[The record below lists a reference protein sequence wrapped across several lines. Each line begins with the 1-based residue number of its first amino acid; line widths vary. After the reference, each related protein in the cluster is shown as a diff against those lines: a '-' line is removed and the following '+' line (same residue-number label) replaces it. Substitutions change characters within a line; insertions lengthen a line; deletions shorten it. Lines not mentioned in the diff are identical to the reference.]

1 MKSPDRGG
9 AGATMKRNTLYL
21 LGFLAFISWLL
32 VTYFLFLQKPNSQ
45 NSKLAADQAE
55 RNRLLS
61 AKVDV
66 LDLQLKEQLKSNSLL
81 LSKLVAIRGE
91 GREDVRVH
99 AVLDLLEDPGLEVA
113 DVLRREKILLDDLK
127 AKEKKSEKS
136 ESRDLPSVQKVLQPI
151 ESKHNEPVESHLN
164 RQPVIKEVQ
173 PEMEQSKDLEEE
185 DEEEE
190 EDDEEGN
197 EDEKEGE
204 EEDNTGARTSA
215 ADDANEDIGVE
226 EKDVSGAGDHNVI
239 PLLLFSC
246 NRPTVNR
253 ALDLLLT
260 YRPNKEQFPIIVT
273 QDCGHK
279 DTQAVIESYGDQI
292 IFIQQ
297 PDLSEPV
304 IPPKEKKFK
313 GYFKI
318 ARHYGWA
325 LNKTFVDMAFDQ
337 VIVVEDD
344 LEISPDFFEYFSA
357 TLPLLKQDK
366 SLWCV
371 SAWNDN
377 GKAGLIN
384 ETAPEL
390 LYRTDFFG
398 GLGWMLTKE
407 LWTELMVK
415 WPRSYWDDW
424 MREPAQRKGRS
435 CIRPEV
441 SRTKTFGKVGVS
453 NGLFYEK
460 HLKYI
465 VLNTKFVPF
474 TVLDL
479 SFLGKERY
487 DEGWVAEVYRTPL
500 VSLEDL
506 KAGRVSG
513 KSNKAVRLAYH
524 TREAYKRSA
533 KALGIM
539 EDFKSGVPRTAYR
552 GIVSFMH
559 SGVRVFL
566 APNVN
571 WQGYDPKWA

>member
-1 MKSPDRGG
+1 MMSPDRGG
-9 AGATMKRNTLYL
+9 LSSNKMKRNTIYL
-21 LGFLAFISWLL
+21 LGALTFLSWLL
-32 VTYFLFLQKPNSQ
+32 VTYHLFLQKPNSQ
-45 NSKLAADQAE
+45 NSKLAAEQAE
-55 RNRLLS
+55 RNRQLS
-61 AKVDV
+61 AKVDT
-66 LDLQLKEQLKSNSLL
+66 LDSQLKEQLKSNSLL
-81 LSKLVAIRGE
+81 LSKLVKIRGE
-91 GREDVRVH
+91 GRDDVKVQ
-99 AVLDLLEDPGLEVA
+99 AVLDLLDDPGLEVA
-113 DVLRREKILLDDLK
+113 DVLRREKILLDNLK
-127 AKEKKSEKS
+127 
-136 ESRDLPSVQKVLQPI
+136 
-151 ESKHNEPVESHLN
+151 ESKPSSPVQNALPRKESSLYKEVIGGVFE
-164 RQPVIKEVQ
+164 RQPAH
-173 PEMEQSKDLEEE
+173 PEEDPAEGEEE
-185 DEEEE
+185 EKEEEEEEE
-190 EDDEEGN
+190 EDGAN
-197 EDEKEGE
+197 EDKEGE
-204 EEDNTGARTSA
+204 EQQANTVGAESVEDG
-215 ADDANEDIGVE
+215 DGDIGVE
-226 EKDVSGAGDHNVI
+226 EKDLSGAREHNVI

-292 IFIQQ
+292 IYIQQ

-325 LNKTFVDMAFDQ
+325 LNKTFVEMGFDQ

-357 TLPLLKQDK
+357 TLPLLRQDK

-398 GLGWMLTKE
+398 GLGWMLTKD
-407 LWTELMVK
+407 LWSELMVK

-441 SRTKTFGKVGVS
+441 SRTKTFGKIGVS

-479 SFLGKERY
+479 SFLGKEQY
-487 DEGWVAEVYRTPL
+487 DEGWVSEVYRTPL
-500 VSLEDL
+500 VALEDL
-506 KAGRVSG
+506 KGGRVK
-513 KSNKAVRLAYH
+513 KSTKAVRLAYH

-559 SGVRVFL
+559 SGVRVYL
-566 APNVN
+566 APNLN

>member
-1 MKSPDRGG
+1 MMSPDRGG
-9 AGATMKRNTLYL
+9 LSSNKMKRNTIYL
-21 LGFLAFISWLL
+21 LGALTFLSWLL
-32 VTYFLFLQKPNSQ
+32 VTYHLFLQKPNSQ
-45 NSKLAADQAE
+45 NSKLAAEQAE
-55 RNRLLS
+55 RNRQLS
-61 AKVDV
+61 AKVDT
-66 LDLQLKEQLKSNSLL
+66 LDSQLKEQLKSNSLL
-81 LSKLVAIRGE
+81 LSKLVKIRGE
-91 GREDVRVH
+91 GRDDVKVQ
-99 AVLDLLEDPGLEVA
+99 AVLDLLDDPGLEVA
-113 DVLRREKILLDDLK
+113 DVLRREKILLDNL
-127 AKEKKSEKS
+127 KKSKPS
-136 ESRDLPSVQKVLQPI
+136 SPVQNALPRKESSQHKEVVGGVF
-151 ESKHNEPVESHLN
+151 E
-164 RQPVIKEVQ
+164 RQPVH
-173 PEMEQSKDLEEE
+173 PEE
-185 DEEEE
+185 DPAEGEEEE
-190 EDDEEGN
+190 EEE
-197 EDEKEGE
+197 EEEKEEKE
-204 EEDNTGARTSA
+204 EKEDG
-215 ADDANEDIGVE
+215 ANEDKDGEEQQANSVGGESVGDGDGDIGVD
-226 EKDVSGAGDHNVI
+226 EKDLSGAREHNVI

-292 IFIQQ
+292 IYIQQ

-325 LNKTFVDMAFDQ
+325 LNKTFVEMGFDQ

-357 TLPLLKQDK
+357 TLPLLRQDK

-377 GKAGLIN
+377 GKSGLIN

-398 GLGWMLTKE
+398 GLGWMLTKD
-407 LWTELMVK
+407 LWSELMVK

-441 SRTKTFGKVGVS
+441 SRTKTFGKIGVS

-479 SFLGKERY
+479 SFLGKEQY
-487 DEGWVAEVYRTPL
+487 DEGWVSEVYRTPL
-500 VSLEDL
+500 VTLEDL
-506 KAGRVSG
+506 KGGRVK
-513 KSNKAVRLAYH
+513 KSTKAVRLAYH

-559 SGVRVFL
+559 SGVRVYL
-566 APNVN
+566 APNLN

>member
-1 MKSPDRGG
+1 MKSPDRG
-9 AGATMKRNTLYL
+9 AGATMKRNTIYL
-21 LGFLAFISWLL
+21 LGFLAFVSWLL

-55 RNRLLS
+55 KHRLLS
-61 AKVDV
+61 AKVEA

-81 LSKLVAIRGE
+81 LSKLVKIRGE
-91 GREDVRVH
+91 GRDDVRVH

-113 DVLRREKILLDDLK
+113 DILRREKILLDDLK
-127 AKEKKSEKS
+127 SKEKKSEAS
-136 ESRDLPSVQKVLQPI
+136 EKVLQPI
-151 ESKHNEPVESHLN
+151 ESRHNEPVEGDFN
-164 RQPVIKEVQ
+164 RQPVINRVKPGE
-173 PEMEQSKDLEEE
+173 EQSKDLVEEE
-185 DEEEE
+185 EEEQEEEGKDDEEEE
-190 EDDEEGN
+190 
-197 EDEKEGE
+197 E

-215 ADDANEDIGVE
+215 AAAESNEDIGVE
-226 EKDVSGAGDHNVI
+226 EKDISGGGDFNVI

-325 LNKTFVDMAFDQ
+325 LNKTFVDMGFDQ

-487 DEGWVAEVYRTPL
+487 DEGWVGEVYRTPL

>member
-1 MKSPDRGG
+1 MSPDK
-9 AGATMKRNTLYL
+9 TVKRMRRDTLYI
-21 LGFLAFISWLL
+21 LGSVSFFFWLGI
-32 VTYFLFLQKPNSQ
+32 TYFLFLQKPSSQ
-45 NSKLAADQAE
+45 NPSVVAEQAM
-55 RNRLLS
+55 RNKNLE
-61 AKVDV
+61 AKI
-66 LDLQLKEQLKSNSLL
+66 EQLDGQLRDQLRANSLL
-81 LSKLVAIRGE
+81 LNKLVKLKGS
-91 GREDVRVH
+91 GQEDVDVG
-99 AVLDLLEDPGLEVA
+99 AVLELLDNPDMDVSQVLKKERRLLDRIQKTPEIQHRHDPEPSDAGEKS
-113 DVLRREKILLDDLK
+113 RHPKYSYKILD
-127 AKEKKSEKS
+127 
-136 ESRDLPSVQKVLQPI
+136 
-151 ESKHNEPVESHLN
+151 PVESGHDDHGD
-164 RQPVIKEVQ
+164 VIKKAEPDELEEDEV
-173 PEMEQSKDLEEE
+173 EETGEHVDTGGGEDIGLEEKDLE
-185 DEEEE
+185 
-190 EDDEEGN
+190 GGSV
-197 EDEKEGE
+197 EKP
-204 EEDNTGARTSA
+204 
-215 ADDANEDIGVE
+215 
-226 EKDVSGAGDHNVI
+226 VI

-246 NRPTVNR
+246 NRVTVNR

-260 YRPNKEQFPIIVT
+260 YRPSKEQFPIIVT

-279 DTQAVIESYGDQI
+279 DTASVIASYGDQI
-292 IFIQQ
+292 ISIQQ

-304 IPPKEKKFK
+304 IPAKEKKFK

-325 LNKTFVDMAFDQ
+325 LNKTFMEMAFDQ
-337 VIVVEDD
+337 VVVVEDD

-357 TLPLLKQDK
+357 TLPILRKDK

-377 GKAGLIN
+377 GKTGLIN

-390 LYRTDFFG
+390 LYRTDFFP

-441 SRTKTFGKVGVS
+441 SRTKTFGKIGVS
-453 NGLFYEK
+453 NGLFFDK

-465 VLNTKFVPF
+465 MLNKKFVPF

-479 SFLGKERY
+479 SFLTKENY
-487 DEGWVAEVYRTPL
+487 DEGWVKNVYKTPVVTL
-500 VSLEDL
+500 QDL
-506 KAGRVSG
+506 KGGRVAQ
-513 KSNKAVRLAYH
+513 KAVRVTYH
-524 TREAYKRSA
+524 TREAYKRTA

-539 EDFKSGVPRTAYR
+539 DDFKSGVPRMAYR

-566 APNVN
+566 APNNN
-571 WQGYDPKWA
+571 WLGYDPKWA

>member
-1 MKSPDRGG
+1 MMSPDRGG
-9 AGATMKRNTLYL
+9 LSSNKMKRNTIYL
-21 LGFLAFISWLL
+21 LGALTFLSWLL
-32 VTYFLFLQKPNSQ
+32 VTYHLFLQKPNSQ
-45 NSKLAADQAE
+45 NSKLAAEQAE
-55 RNRLLS
+55 RNRQLS
-61 AKVDV
+61 AKVDT
-66 LDLQLKEQLKSNSLL
+66 LDSQLKEQLKSNSLL
-81 LSKLVAIRGE
+81 LSKLVKIRGE
-91 GREDVRVH
+91 GRDDVKVQ
-99 AVLDLLEDPGLEVA
+99 AVLDLLDDPGLEVA
-113 DVLRREKILLDDLK
+113 DVLRREKILLDNL
-127 AKEKKSEKS
+127 KKSKPS
-136 ESRDLPSVQKVLQPI
+136 SPAVQNALPRKESSLHKEVVGGVF
-151 ESKHNEPVESHLN
+151 E
-164 RQPVIKEVQ
+164 RQPVH
-173 PEMEQSKDLEEE
+173 PEE
-185 DEEEE
+185 DPAEGEEAEEEE
-190 EDDEEGN
+190 N
-197 EDEKEGE
+197 EDGANEDKEGE
-204 EEDNTGARTSA
+204 EQQANSVGGESVEDG
-215 ADDANEDIGVE
+215 DGDIGVE
-226 EKDVSGAGDHNVI
+226 EKDLSGTREHNVI

-292 IFIQQ
+292 IYIQQ

-325 LNKTFVDMAFDQ
+325 LNKTFVEMGFDQ

-357 TLPLLKQDK
+357 TLPLLRQDK

-377 GKAGLIN
+377 GKSGLIN

-398 GLGWMLTKE
+398 GLGWMLTKD
-407 LWTELMVK
+407 LWSELMVK

-441 SRTKTFGKVGVS
+441 SRTKTFGKIGVS

-487 DEGWVAEVYRTPL
+487 DEGWVSEVYRTPL
-500 VSLEDL
+500 VTLEDL
-506 KAGRVSG
+506 KGGRVK
-513 KSNKAVRLAYH
+513 KSTKAVRLAYH

-559 SGVRVFL
+559 SGVRVYL
-566 APNVN
+566 APNLN

>member
-1 MKSPDRGG
+1 MMSPDRGG
-9 AGATMKRNTLYL
+9 LSSNKMKRNTIYL
-21 LGFLAFISWLL
+21 LGALTFLSWLL
-32 VTYFLFLQKPNSQ
+32 VTYHLFLQKPNSQ
-45 NSKLAADQAE
+45 NSKLAAEQAE
-55 RNRLLS
+55 RNRQLS
-61 AKVDV
+61 AKVDT
-66 LDLQLKEQLKSNSLL
+66 LDSQLKEQLKSNSLL
-81 LSKLVAIRGE
+81 LSKLVKIRGE
-91 GREDVRVH
+91 GRDDVKVQ
-99 AVLDLLEDPGLEVA
+99 AVLDLLDDPGLEVA
-113 DVLRREKILLDDLK
+113 DVLRREKILLDNL
-127 AKEKKSEKS
+127 KKSKPSSPAVENALPRK
-136 ESRDLPSVQKVLQPI
+136 ESSLHKEVVGGVF
-151 ESKHNEPVESHLN
+151 E
-164 RQPVIKEVQ
+164 RQPVH
-173 PEMEQSKDLEEE
+173 PEE
-185 DEEEE
+185 DPAEGEEEE
-190 EDDEEGN
+190 EEEKEDGAN
-197 EDEKEGE
+197 EDKEGE
-204 EEDNTGARTSA
+204 EQQANSVGGESVEDG
-215 ADDANEDIGVE
+215 DGDIGVE
-226 EKDVSGAGDHNVI
+226 EKDLSGTREHNVI

-292 IFIQQ
+292 IYIQQ

-325 LNKTFVDMAFDQ
+325 LNKTFVEMGFDQ

-357 TLPLLKQDK
+357 TLPLLRQDK

-398 GLGWMLTKE
+398 GLGWMLTKD
-407 LWTELMVK
+407 LWSELMVK

-441 SRTKTFGKVGVS
+441 SRTKTFGKIGVS

-487 DEGWVAEVYRTPL
+487 DEGWVSEVYRTPL
-500 VSLEDL
+500 VTLEDL
-506 KAGRVSG
+506 KGGRVK
-513 KSNKAVRLAYH
+513 KSTKAVRLAYH

-559 SGVRVFL
+559 SGVRVYL
-566 APNVN
+566 APNLN